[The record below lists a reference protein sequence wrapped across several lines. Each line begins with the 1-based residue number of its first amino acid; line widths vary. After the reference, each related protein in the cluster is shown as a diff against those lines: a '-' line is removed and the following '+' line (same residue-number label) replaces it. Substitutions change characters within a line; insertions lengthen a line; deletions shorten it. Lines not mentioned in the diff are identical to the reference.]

1 MMITNQ
7 LSLATKT
14 PKLYR
19 YLLSTS
25 QRNNKSLSQR
35 LHFKIGVSFASIS
48 ARFSQRY
55 NNQHKPFIISHQSFS
70 TLTMLTQKMTSGP
83 QSPSSDKDKQQ
94 QQQQQQPYHDKDG
107 ASHSTSQTQPHANAE
122 AHDEHSHSHSHHDS
136 DSHGHEHGHS
146 HSHGG
151 ASSLLHHHHHSA
163 HEPNEF
169 LAAGAASIK
178 SNAAVRITWIGLVVN
193 VALAISKGIGGV
205 VFHSQALVAD
215 AIHSVSDMLAD
226 FLTLATV
233 NVAAKVGTPTKFPF
247 GYGKI
252 ETIGS
257 FTVSA
262 ILLFAGISVGWSS
275 LLQIFEFVLPTQ
287 LYEIAASIH
296 IGHSHNHTD
305 IVGSGGGAAT
315 ANTPSHGHGHTTHT
329 ATGTE
334 LATPTHREIPNI
346 NAAWL
351 AAGSIVAKEILYK
364 KTMQIAT
371 ETNSKVLVANAW
383 HHRVDS
389 LTAIVALLTV
399 AGGVLFNIAWLDSIG
414 GMGVSALIIKAG
426 WDTLKEAWYEL
437 IDRGEQPGSALYDK
451 VESIVT
457 HELQSRAELHQFKL
471 KQLSVLS
478 SGANTNIN
486 FVLLTENKSID
497 LSTLNRYER
506 TLTDLI
512 KQDDRFVRNISI
524 KFEVADGEEAHK
536 DDAKENL
543 HGREDK

>member
-1 MMITNQ
+1 MSN
-7 LSLATKT
+7 
-14 PKLYR
+14 
-19 YLLSTS
+19 
-25 QRNNKSLSQR
+25 
-35 LHFKIGVSFASIS
+35 
-48 ARFSQRY
+48 
-55 NNQHKPFIISHQSFS
+55 
-70 TLTMLTQKMTSGP
+70 
-83 QSPSSDKDKQQ
+83 SPSSDNGNGQQ
-94 QQQQQQPYHDKDG
+94 HVQHNN
-107 ASHSTSQTQPHANAE
+107 SHSHTHTSKLEHQT
-122 AHDEHSHSHSHHDS
+122 DVHSHSHSHFDS
-136 DSHGHEHGHS
+136 DADADSTSNSNSNSDSHS
-146 HSHGG
+146 HSHASG
-151 ASSLLHHHHHSA
+151 ANLLHHHHHSA

-169 LAAGAASIK
+169 LAAGTASIK
-178 SNAAVRITWIGLVVN
+178 SNPAVRITWIGLVVN

-262 ILLFAGISVGWSS
+262 ILLFAGISVGWLS

-287 LYEIAASIH
+287 MYEIAASVN
-296 IGHSHNHTD
+296 IGHSHSHAD
-305 IVGSGGGAAT
+305 LGGASA
-315 ANTPSHGHGHTTHT
+315 SHDHAHSHTHTTHT
-329 ATGTE
+329 PTGSE
-334 LATPTHREIPNI
+334 LTTHREIPNI

-364 KTMQIAT
+364 KTMQIAV

-399 AGGVLFNIAWLDSIG
+399 AGGVFFNIAWLDSIG
-414 GMGVSALIIKAG
+414 GMGVSVLIIKAG

-437 IDRGEQPGSALYDK
+437 IDRGEQPGSDLYNK
-451 VESIVT
+451 VENIIS
-457 HELQSRAELHQFKL
+457 HELASNVQLNQFKL
-471 KQLSVLS
+471 RQLSVLS

-486 FVLLTENKSID
+486 FVLLTQNKSID
-497 LSTLNRYER
+497 LLTLNQYEK

-512 KQDDRFVRNISI
+512 KQDDRFVRNVSI
-524 KFEVADGEEAHK
+524 KFEVANEEETIEENN
-536 DDAKENL
+536 DKEN
-543 HGREDK
+543 

>member
-1 MMITNQ
+1 M
-7 LSLATKT
+7 
-14 PKLYR
+14 
-19 YLLSTS
+19 S
-25 QRNNKSLSQR
+25 Q
-35 LHFKIGVSFASIS
+35 
-48 ARFSQRY
+48 
-55 NNQHKPFIISHQSFS
+55 
-70 TLTMLTQKMTSGP
+70 
-83 QSPSSDKDKQQ
+83 SDKNKQQ
-94 QQQQQQPYHDKDG
+94 PQQQQQPHSGDDSQSHEVH
-107 ASHSTSQTQPHANAE
+107 SHSHSSASDSH
-122 AHDEHSHSHSHHDS
+122 HGHSHSHSH
-136 DSHGHEHGHS
+136 S
-146 HSHGG
+146 HSHTGPG
-151 ASSLLHHHHHSA
+151 SILHHHHSA

-169 LAAGAASIK
+169 LAAGASSIK
-178 SNAAVRITWIGLVVN
+178 SNPAVRITWIGLIVN

-275 LLQIFEFVLPTQ
+275 LLQIFEFVLPAQ
-287 LYEIAASIH
+287 MYEIAASIH

-305 IVGSGGGAAT
+305 LGVGSGA
-315 ANTPSHGHGHTTHT
+315 SGHGHTHAQTP
-329 ATGTE
+329 TGSE
-334 LATPTHREIPNI
+334 LTTHREIPNI

-351 AAGSIVAKEILYK
+351 AAGSIIAKELLYK
-364 KTMQIAT
+364 KTMKIAV

-414 GMGVSALIIKAG
+414 GMGVSVLIIKAG

-451 VESIVT
+451 VENIIT
-457 HELQSRAELHQFKL
+457 HELQSKVELNQFKL

-486 FVLLTENKSID
+486 FVLLTDNKSID
-497 LSTLNRYER
+497 LLSLNRYEK

-512 KQDDRFVRNISI
+512 KQDDRFVRNVSI
-524 KFEVADGEEAHK
+524 KFEVAEEDNMHE
-536 DDAKENL
+536 KE
-543 HGREDK
+543 GKEGKEDKEDR

>member
-1 MMITNQ
+1 MMIITNQ
-7 LSLATKT
+7 LSIVNSTTTTSIT
-14 PKLYR
+14 PRLYR
-19 YLLSTS
+19 YLLLLSPITS
-25 QRNNKSLSQR
+25 NRKRNYS
-35 LHFKIGVSFASIS
+35 SIS
-48 ARFSQRY
+48 
-55 NNQHKPFIISHQSFS
+55 NNNSIYSSIATKYSHQHNKPFIIHHQLFS
-70 TLTMLTQKMTSGP
+70 TITKLHQKMSTSS
-83 QSPSSDKDKQQ
+83 QSDKNKQQ
-94 QQQQQQPYHDKDG
+94 QQPDSADSQSHEVH
-107 ASHSTSQTQPHANAE
+107 SHSHSSE
-122 AHDEHSHSHSHHDS
+122 ADSHHEHSHSHSHTGPGS
-136 DSHGHEHGHS
+136 I
-146 HSHGG
+146 
-151 ASSLLHHHHHSA
+151 LHHHHSA

-169 LAAGAASIK
+169 LAAGASSIK
-178 SNAAVRITWIGLVVN
+178 SNAAVRITWIGLIVN

-275 LLQIFEFVLPTQ
+275 LLQIFEFVLPAQ
-287 LYEIAASIH
+287 MYEVAASIH
-296 IGHSHNHTD
+296 IGHSHNHTELG
-305 IVGSGGGAAT
+305 VGGA
-315 ANTPSHGHGHTTHT
+315 SDHGHAQTP
-329 ATGTE
+329 TGSE
-334 LATPTHREIPNI
+334 LTTHREIPNI

-351 AAGSIVAKEILYK
+351 AAGSIIAKELLYK
-364 KTMQIAT
+364 KTMKIAI

-399 AGGVLFNIAWLDSIG
+399 AGGVLFNIAWLDSVG
-414 GMGVSALIIKAG
+414 GMGVSVLIIKAG

-437 IDRGEQPGSALYDK
+437 IDRGEQPGLALYDK
-451 VESIVT
+451 VENIIT
-457 HELQSRAELHQFKL
+457 HELQSKVELNQFKL

-486 FVLLTENKSID
+486 FVLLTENKLID
-497 LSTLNRYER
+497 LLSLNRYEK

-512 KQDDRFVRNISI
+512 KQDDRFVRNVSI
-524 KFEVADGEEAHK
+524 KFEVSEEDSTHE
-536 DDAKENL
+536 KE
-543 HGREDK
+543 GKEDKEDKADR

>member
-1 MMITNQ
+1 MFITNQ
-7 LSLATKT
+7 LPLAT

-19 YLLSTS
+19 HLLSTS
-25 QRNNKSLSQR
+25 YKNTNSLSHQ
-35 LHFKIGVSFASIS
+35 LHIKIGIS
-48 ARFSQRY
+48 TTTSATSPQHY
-55 NNQHKPFIISHQSFS
+55 QKHKPFLISHQLFS
-70 TLTMLTQKMTSGP
+70 TLSIFQQKMSSSSS
-83 QSPSSDKDKQQ
+83 QLPSSDKDN
-94 QQQQQQPYHDKDG
+94 QQQQPHKTHNKQ
-107 ASHSTSQTQPHANAE
+107 S
-122 AHDEHSHSHSHHDS
+122 HSHSHSH
-136 DSHGHEHGHS
+136 SHSRTTPEADGADAHS
-146 HSHGG
+146 HSHSAG
-151 ASSLLHHHHHSA
+151 SSLLHHHHSA

-169 LAAGAASIK
+169 LAAGTSSIK
-178 SNAAVRITWIGLVVN
+178 SNPAVRITWIGLIVN
-193 VALAISKGIGGV
+193 VALAVSKGIGGV

-275 LLQIFEFVLPTQ
+275 LLQIFEFVLPVQ
-287 LYEIAASIH
+287 LYEIAASIN
-296 IGHSHNHTD
+296 IGHSHSHTD
-305 IVGSGGGAAT
+305 LGGVAT
-315 ANTPSHGHGHTTHT
+315 PTHDHGHSHSHTP
-329 ATGTE
+329 TGTE
-334 LATPTHREIPNI
+334 LTTHREIPNI

-364 KTMQIAT
+364 KTMQIAV

-399 AGGVLFNIAWLDSIG
+399 AGGVMFNIAWLDSIG
-414 GMGVSALIIKAG
+414 GMGVSVLIIKAG

-437 IDRGEQPGSALYDK
+437 IDRGEQPGSDLYNK
-451 VESIVT
+451 VESIIA
-457 HELQSRAELHQFKL
+457 HELQSNAQLNQFKL

-486 FVLLTENKSID
+486 FVLLTQNKSID
-497 LSTLNRYER
+497 LLTLNQYEK

-512 KQDDRFVRNISI
+512 KQDDRFVRNVSI
-524 KFEVADGEEAHK
+524 KFEVANEENTIQEKDRDDGE
-536 DDAKENL
+536 
-543 HGREDK
+543 DKRVHTNNH

>member
-1 MMITNQ
+1 MFITNQ
-7 LSLATKT
+7 SPLAI

-19 YLLSTS
+19 YLLSTTYKK
-25 QRNNKSLSQR
+25 NSLSHHQ
-35 LHFKIGVSFASIS
+35 LQIT
-48 ARFSQRY
+48 SQLY
-55 NNQHKPFIISHQSFS
+55 HKPFIISTFS
-70 TLTMLTQKMTSGP
+70 IFQHNRKMSSSS
-83 QSPSSDKDKQQ
+83 QLPSSDKDNKKE
-94 QQQQQQPYHDKDG
+94 QQPGHNDNK
-107 ASHSTSQTQPHANAE
+107 
-122 AHDEHSHSHSHHDS
+122 HSHSHTHSASEED
-136 DSHGHEHGHS
+136 HGADGHS
-146 HSHGG
+146 HSHGAG
-151 ASSLLHHHHHSA
+151 SGLLHHHHHSA

-169 LAAGAASIK
+169 LAAGTASIK
-178 SNAAVRITWIGLVVN
+178 SNPAVRITWIGLIVN
-193 VALAISKGIGGV
+193 VALAVSKGIGGV

-296 IGHSHNHTD
+296 IGHSHSHAEL
-305 IVGSGGGAAT
+305 GGAT
-315 ANTPSHGHGHTTHT
+315 SSSSHDHHGHSTP
-329 ATGTE
+329 TGAE
-334 LATPTHREIPNI
+334 LTTHREIPNI

-364 KTMQIAT
+364 KTMQIAV

-399 AGGVLFNIAWLDSIG
+399 AGGVMFNIAWLDSVG
-414 GMGVSALIIKAG
+414 GMGVSVLIIKAG

-437 IDRGEQPGSALYDK
+437 IDRGEQPGSDLYNK
-451 VESIVT
+451 VETIIS
-457 HELQSRAELHQFKL
+457 HELQSNAQLNQFKL

-486 FVLLTENKSID
+486 FVLLTQNKSID
-497 LSTLNRYER
+497 LITLNKYEK

-512 KQDDRFVRNISI
+512 KQDDRFVRNVSI
-524 KFEVADGEEAHK
+524 KFEVAE
-536 DDAKENL
+536 DDNQV
-543 HGREDK
+543 GDNNPDDRDDREDKYVHRH